1 MQQLTPSSRIAIA
14 VGVLV
19 LIILIIVFAQSF
31 SATAPSATPTTTP
44 GVAGATPLP
53 SIVTATQTSPSA
65 SPLPLTATPLPA
77 TATTLPPSATPIPPT
92 ATPIPPTATPIPP
105 TGTPLPR
112 TATPLPPTVTPLP
125 PTVTPLPPTAT
136 PLPAPAPETCLTKDS
151 GLTHCSFP
159 GFGVTIDVPEQTPK
173 RALSL
178 TASSPDSVPH
188 SKDSLKITVIRAV
201 MHLAVTSSGV
211 PVVQFMPALTVI
223 IQYTDADLQPV
234 AGNANRLKVFQYDG
248 RLWTD
253 FTNPQRNVGAKTLT
267 IELPS
272 LLGTQDPL
280 GIDY

>member
-1 MQQLTPSSRIAIA
+1 
-14 VGVLV
+14 
-19 LIILIIVFAQSF
+19 
-31 SATAPSATPTTTP
+31 
-44 GVAGATPLP
+44 
-53 SIVTATQTSPSA
+53 
-65 SPLPLTATPLPA
+65 
-77 TATTLPPSATPIPPT
+77 
-92 ATPIPPTATPIPP
+92 
-105 TGTPLPR
+105 
-112 TATPLPPTVTPLP
+112 VTPLP
-125 PTVTPLPPTAT
+125 PTVTPVAPTAT
-136 PLPAPAPETCLTKDS
+136 PLPAPAPETCLAKDS

-159 GFGVTIDVPEQTPK
+159 GFGVTIDVPAQTP
-173 RALSL
+173 RRTLNL

-201 MHLAVTSSGV
+201 MHLEVTSSGV

-223 IQYTDADLQPV
+223 LQYTDADLQPV

-272 LLGTQDPL
+272 LLGSQDPL